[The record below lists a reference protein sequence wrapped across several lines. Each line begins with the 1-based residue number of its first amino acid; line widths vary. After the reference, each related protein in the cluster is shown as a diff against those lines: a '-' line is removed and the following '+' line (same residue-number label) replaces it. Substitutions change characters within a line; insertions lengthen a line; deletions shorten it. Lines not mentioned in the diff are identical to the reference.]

1 MKRTFDIVVA
11 LAGLAV
17 TSPVL
22 AIAAL
27 AVKLESPGPV
37 FYRGARVGRDG
48 QPFQILKLRTM
59 RVNADR
65 DGPAVTGARDPRV
78 TSVGRILRRMKAD
91 ELPQLVNVLRG
102 EMSLVGPRPESP
114 DFVKLYTSEQ
124 RKVLSVRPG
133 ITGPAAIAYINEEE
147 MLGEG
152 DAEAAYVKAVMP
164 EKLALDL
171 EYLRSP
177 SFAGDLK
184 ILARTAW
191 RIVNRPS
198 RGRSAKS

>member
-1 MKRTFDIVVA
+1 MKRALDVA
-11 LAGLAV
+11 VSLVGLV
-17 TSPVL
+17 ITSPVVAAA
-22 AIAAL
+22 AI
-27 AVKLESPGPV
+27 AVKLESPGPA

-114 DFVKLYTSEQ
+114 DFVKLY
-124 RKVLSVRPG
+124 
-133 ITGPAAIAYINEEE
+133 
-147 MLGEG
+147 
-152 DAEAAYVKAVMP
+152 
-164 EKLALDL
+164 
-171 EYLRSP
+171 
-177 SFAGDLK
+177 
-184 ILARTAW
+184 
-191 RIVNRPS
+191 
-198 RGRSAKS
+198 

>member
-65 DGPAVTGARDPRV
+65 DGPAVTGARDP
-78 TSVGRILRRMKAD
+78 
-91 ELPQLVNVLRG
+91 
-102 EMSLVGPRPESP
+102 
-114 DFVKLYTSEQ
+114 
-124 RKVLSVRPG
+124 
-133 ITGPAAIAYINEEE
+133 
-147 MLGEG
+147 
-152 DAEAAYVKAVMP
+152 
-164 EKLALDL
+164 
-171 EYLRSP
+171 
-177 SFAGDLK
+177 
-184 ILARTAW
+184 
-191 RIVNRPS
+191 
-198 RGRSAKS
+198 